1 MSRPEASARPAGG
14 EAGHPQDLGLR
25 AQAAAIADGSLD
37 PRELLAATVARLEE
51 RDGALRST
59 PERYADEAAA
69 MLAAAPRGPLHGVPL
84 TLKDMFAVPWRGAG
98 MGARH
103 VLVAPGES
111 GAFRR
116 LRDAGAVIVGL
127 ASMHELGL
135 GTTGRVS
142 PWGPVGNPWDPERC
156 GGGSSGGSAAAV
168 GARLVAGSVG
178 SDSGGSTRLP
188 AAWCGVTGLKV
199 TFGAVPRDGY
209 TSRNMTLSAPG
220 VFGRDAG
227 DARLLAEALLARPLP
242 AGDGG
247 ATLRVGVVRDP
258 YWKDVAPGVA
268 ARCREALDA
277 AGWEVAELSLEWA
290 GLAAAALAVRIS
302 AEALAT
308 FPTGLLDDVDPLT
321 RATLKYSMLF
331 PAPALVRADRVRAA
345 IRRWLVEAFARCDV
359 LAWPAVPAP
368 APRIE
373 NPTVELPSGTS
384 LADPPNVRQ
393 AAVANLAG
401 VPGISLPAGF
411 ADDLPVG
418 LQLLAPWNDEATLLR
433 AAEHLERATD
443 RAHVDATPPIAT
455 GS

>member
-1 MSRPEASARPAGG
+1 MS
-14 EAGHPQDLGLR
+14 HPQDLGLR
-25 AQAAAIADGSLD
+25 GQAAAVADGSLD
-37 PRELLAATVARLEE
+37 PRELLGATLARLDE
-51 RDGALRST
+51 RDGELNST
-59 PERYADEAAA
+59 PERYADEAEA
-69 MLAAAPRGPLHGVPL
+69 MLAAAPPGPLHGVPL

-98 MGARH
+98 MGTRH
-103 VLVAPGES
+103 VLVPPGES

-116 LRDAGAVIVGL
+116 VRDAGAVIVGL
-127 ASMHELGL
+127 AQMHELGL
-135 GTTGRVS
+135 GTTGRIS
-142 PWGPVGNPWDPERC
+142 PWGPVGNPWDPARC

-168 GARLVAGSVG
+168 GARLVGGSVG

-242 AGDGG
+242 AGDG
-247 ATLRVGVVRDP
+247 AALRVGVVRDP
-258 YWKDVAPGVA
+258 YWEDVAPGVA

-277 AGWEVAELSLEWA
+277 AGWEVDELALEWA
-290 GLAAAALAVRIS
+290 ALGAGALAVRIS

-308 FPTGLLDDVDPLT
+308 FPAALLADVDPLT

-331 PAPALVRADRVRAA
+331 PAPALARSDRIRAA
-345 IRRWLVEAFARCDV
+345 IRRWLADAFARCDV
-359 LAWPAVPAP
+359 LAWPTVPAP
-368 APRIE
+368 APPID
-373 NPTVELPSGTS
+373 NPTFDLPSGPS

-401 VPGISLPAGF
+401 TPGISLPAGLV
-411 ADDLPVG
+411 DGLPVG
-418 LQLLAPWNDEATLLR
+418 LQLLAPWREESRLLD
-433 AAEHLERATD
+433 AAEHLEHATS
-443 RAHVDATPPIAT
+443 RAHVDAVPPIASQLGAPPT
-455 GS
+455 SGRW